1 MVMTAPHA
9 HAPLPRGIDAD
20 AAARLAAPFA
30 VLADPSRLRIVY
42 GLVEGGPMCVS
53 DIAAVA
59 GTGES
64 ATSHQLAKLRSAGV
78 VRSERKGREIWYQ
91 VADAHIRL
99 LLDVAAEHYL
109 AAGHY
114 LADAARAEPTVA
126 EPGVAESV
134 VAESV
139 VAEPGVAESV
149 VAESVV
155 ADPGVAEPGVAEPA
169 SPQLGGPPNS

>member
-1 MVMTAPHA
+1 MVMTTPHA

-109 AAGHY
+109 AAGH
-114 LADAARAEPTVA
+114 LADAARVSPT
-126 EPGVAESV
+126 STK
-134 VAESV
+134 
-139 VAEPGVAESV
+139 
-149 VAESVV
+149 
-155 ADPGVAEPGVAEPA
+155 PA
-169 SPQLGGPPNS
+169 STKPSSTTHSEPPNP